1 MKKNVFILLA
11 AISSFFFIACD
22 STEEEGAGVSVV
34 GEGVYYVLNA
44 GDWKS
49 NNSSLTMYD
58 ASNGNVVQ
66 GFFEL
71 QNGRCLGN
79 NANDMLVYGSKMYIA
94 VAGESTIEVAGL
106 DAKSVAQ
113 VNCGAQPR
121 YLAAHK
127 NKVYISLYDGY
138 VARLDTATL
147 KIEAKVAV
155 GRNPEQLAVVGDKLY
170 VANSGGMDYNTALG
184 YDNSVSVIDLV
195 EFKEVK
201 KVEVVINPAVV
212 VPCGDALYVASFGDY
227 MNIPSTLQRIDL
239 GSDAVSVVEQ
249 CSNMTEFCCKSGVL
263 YGFFSQYDENWV
275 PTITYL
281 SFDTFTGVVDSP
293 WIKEKVLPVPY
304 KISLAGDYLCVTSS
318 DYINDGD
325 VYFYDTDGVSVAVVP
340 AGLNPVKTVRVK

>member
-1 MKKNVFILLA
+1 MKNCVFVLLA
-11 AISSFFFIACD
+11 ALFSFFFVACD
-22 STEEEGAGVSVV
+22 SVENEQTGGVAA
-34 GEGVYYVLNA
+34 GEGVYYVLNS

-49 NNSSLTMYD
+49 NNSSLTKYD
-58 ASNGNVVQ
+58 ASSGNVVQ

-94 VAGESTIEVAGL
+94 VAGESTVEVTGL
-106 DAKSVAQ
+106 DAKSIAQ
-113 VNCGAQPR
+113 VNCNAQPR
-121 YLAAHK
+121 YLAAHGG
-127 NKVYISLYDGY
+127 KVYISLYDGY

-147 KIEAKVAV
+147 KVETKVAV

-184 YDNSVSVIDLV
+184 YDNSVSVIDLT

-201 KVEVVINPAVV
+201 KIDVVINPAVV

-281 SFDTFTGVVDSP
+281 SYDTFSGLVDSP
-293 WIKEKVLPVPY
+293 WIKEKRLPVPY
-304 KISLAGDYLCVTSS
+304 KISLAGEYLCVTSS

-325 VYFYDTDGVSVAVVP
+325 VYFYDADGVAVAVIP